1 MVKNAFLSLL
11 ILACPLALPAAGF
24 GSVAALLM
32 AEGLAV
38 QPLGQGGAWTARA
51 QGGASLQVNPA
62 GLAAQDGLSL
72 GGGQVL
78 GLEDDRLTWLD
89 AAAGLGHGLALG
101 VQAAYQSG
109 QDTARDA
116 FGNDL
121 GTFSDTEALG
131 GLALGL
137 DLGSGWHAGVGIKG
151 LSENNGGQVDSSAA
165 GDLGLQGPLG
175 SADSGRSF
183 GLAVLNAGSSL
194 PGNGASGLPIPLR
207 IQAGVATPLLVRRW
221 QLEADAQDLP
231 QEGQARLMLGSELGF
246 DVPGDGGYHGALRLG
261 GQWGVLISEDPVLSL
276 GAGLSSGADWDLD
289 YALQSLGAL
298 GLAHRFSLT
307 LRFLG
312 AGAAPAA
319 SASAAPAGGLTAPY
333 ALHALR
339 QIDGLLLTW
348 EDDNAAVKGF
358 NLYSDYGVLVER
370 LNPAPVEGKHQ
381 KFIQVTP
388 SRTYNFYVRAVGP
401 DGKEGP
407 PSEVL
412 MWLER

>member
-1 MVKNAFLSLL
+1 MVKKAFLSLL

-24 GSVAALLM
+24 GTVAALLM
-32 AEGLAV
+32 AEGLSV
-38 QPLGQGGAWTARA
+38 EPLGQGGAWAARA
-51 QGGASLQVNPA
+51 QGEASLQINPA
-62 GLAAQDGLSL
+62 GLAAQQGLSL

-78 GLEDDRLTWLD
+78 GLLDDRLTWLD
-89 AAAGLGHGLALG
+89 AGAALGHGWALG
-101 VQAAYQSG
+101 LQAAYQSA

-121 GTFSDTEALG
+121 GTFNDTESLG
-131 GLALGL
+131 GLALGV
-137 DLGSGWHAGVGIKG
+137 DLGRGWHVGLGAKG

-175 SADSGRSF
+175 STESGRSF

-194 PGNGASGLPIPLR
+194 PGSGASGLPTPLR
-207 IQAGVATPLLVRRW
+207 IQAGLATPVLIPRW
-221 QLEADAQDLP
+221 QVEADAQDLP
-231 QEGQARLMLGSELGF
+231 QEGQARLLLGTELGF
-246 DVPGDGGYHGALRLG
+246 DVPGDGGYHGALRFG
-261 GQWGVLISEDPVLSL
+261 GQWGLVLAEDSVLSL
-276 GAGLSSGADWDLD
+276 GAGLSGGADWNLD

-298 GLAHRFSLT
+298 GLTHRFSLT
-307 LRFLG
+307 LRFL
-312 AGAAPAA
+312 AGSGAPAPA
-319 SASAAPAGGLTAPY
+319 PTPAGGLTAPY
-333 ALHALR
+333 ALRGLR
-339 QIDGLLLTW
+339 QVDGLLLSW
-348 EDDNAAVKGF
+348 EDDDANVKGF

-370 LNPAPVEGKHQ
+370 LNPAPVEGKRQ
-381 KFIQVTP
+381 KFIQVTR